1 MGVSAL
7 DRIDVLI
14 VVDAEGALSSGDLEG
29 NVYLVDTNKYL
40 GSWQEGQSQLHTV
53 CQDGQLLTWS
63 AASVDPGNDVSIA
76 GFSGQMVSSN
86 ICVPQANPIAGNGA
100 WNGQIKTQGIFA
112 SYSYTVTITMGSKQL
127 AFDAFV
133 KVV

>member
-1 MGVSAL
+1 MGYPTL
-7 DRIDVLI
+7 NRIDVLI
-14 VVDAEGALSSGDLEG
+14 VVDTEGALSSGALEG

-53 CQDGQLLTWS
+53 CQDGQLLAWS
-63 AASVDPGNDVSIA
+63 AASVDPGDDVSIA
-76 GFSGQMVSSN
+76 GFSGQMVSSK
-86 ICVPQANPIAGNGA
+86 ICVPQANPIAGNGV

-112 SYSYTVTITMGSKQL
+112 SYSYTVTIALGSKQL
-127 AFDAFV
+127 TFDAFV